1 MCFHSYVKISFLGRD
16 PFWKGTKEFEKQPQY
31 HGSDDGCQRPQLTW
45 RAANTVS
52 LQRVFDSSAYY
63 QAFTANCIREIPFI
77 STTRWVQVDMGFE
90 PMAAG

>member
-16 PFWKGTKEFEKQPQY
+16 PFWKRTKEPPFGKQPRTTDVKD
-31 HGSDDGCQRPQLTW
+31 HSLLGEQLTL
-45 RAANTVS
+45 S
-52 LQRVFDSSAYY
+52 HSKGFFGSSTYY